1 MPTVLQTAPKS
12 YPTRAN
18 SAASKSVG
26 WNRDQTPA
34 VSRCQ
39 PKPPERPPELTGR
52 LASRNARSRGGRT
65 CCRGECRP
73 ARSPRRRLRSVR
85 PRSRRCR
92 RGMRHRCDHRGGG
105 GDDAWTSYIRT
116 NSGPR
121 CSRGVSLLCSCR
133 VLGAAVDGCILL
145 PSPKPISPFGSPYS
159 NTAHTV
165 PRTCPQFRCFAG
177 TEPGQLAEAD
187 PEAFPKLRARRLGCG
202 RPGVG

>member
-12 YPTRAN
+12 SPTRAN

-73 ARSPRRRLRSVR
+73 ARSPDEGCGLCGHEVADAVGVCGIDVIIGVEAETTPGQVRSE
-85 PRSRRCR
+85 PT
-92 RGMRHRCDHRGGG
+92 
-105 GDDAWTSYIRT
+105 AA
-116 NSGPR
+116 P
-121 CSRGVSLLCSCR
+121 
-133 VLGAAVDGCILL
+133 GAAVESAYCAPAVCWEP
-145 PSPKPISPFGSPYS
+145 PSMAAFYSPRPNQSARLGRHIRTPPTPCPELALSLGASREQSLGSWPKPTLRHSPS
-159 NTAHTV
+159 
-165 PRTCPQFRCFAG
+165 
-177 TEPGQLAEAD
+177 
-187 PEAFPKLRARRLGCG
+187 
-202 RPGVG
+202 

>member
-65 CCRGECRP
+65 CCRENAVQPDVLDEGCG
-73 ARSPRRRLRSVR
+73 LRGHEVADAVR
-85 PRSRRCR
+85 GS
-92 RGMRHRCDHRGGG
+92 GIDVIIGGG
-105 GDDAWTSYIRT
+105 G
-116 NSGPR
+116 
-121 CSRGVSLLCSCR
+121 
-133 VLGAAVDGCILL
+133 
-145 PSPKPISPFGSPYS
+145 
-159 NTAHTV
+159 
-165 PRTCPQFRCFAG
+165 
-177 TEPGQLAEAD
+177 
-187 PEAFPKLRARRLGCG
+187 
-202 RPGVG
+202 